1 MFNQRTVV
9 SISQST
15 INRLRT
21 SSKLELLTCLS
32 YTSFVPIKPMFR
44 IETQTKIKI
53 TEQNQHL
60 FQWPQKQIAERE
72 IARLVIFWLAHKCS
86 FVRIETRV
94 SFLII
99 SYHHIKIR
107 VVVANW
113 SRRYGPRCVCADHT
127 SGFYTNSLDS
137 ITWYLQSIY
146 YEMFTGQYLL
156 DKYSV
161 LSTVGRL
168 SIEHTDLWKLIKKY
182 WPKNTDQKY
191 WPFTN
196 KIQKLKE
203 KKIKTTT
210 RVLHLS
216 TLLIEVGLINTTIF
230 IWPFWSVYRLCIVYS
245 V

>member
-1 MFNQRTVV
+1 M
-9 SISQST
+9 
-15 INRLRT
+15 L
-21 SSKLELLTCLS
+21 SS
-32 YTSFVPIKPMFR
+32 R
-44 IETQTKIKI
+44 IEACDT
-53 TEQNQHL
+53 
-60 FQWPQKQIAERE
+60 
-72 IARLVIFWLAHKCS
+72 
-86 FVRIETRV
+86 VRDV
-94 SFLII
+94 
-99 SYHHIKIR
+99 
-107 VVVANW
+107 
-113 SRRYGPRCVCADHT
+113 CVLTIHRG
-127 SGFYTNSLDS
+127 SILSNSLDS

-168 SIEHTDLWKLIKKY
+168 SIEHTDLWKLIKKYWPKNTDQKILIKKY

>member
-1 MFNQRTVV
+1 MYSMVYTLEHVLIHRTRSSIMFSVEPYVSWDYNTIIWTVETKNEKLFRILLFNQRTVV

-127 SGFYTNSLDS
+127 SGFYT
-137 ITWYLQSIY
+137 I
-146 YEMFTGQYLL
+146 
-156 DKYSV
+156 
-161 LSTVGRL
+161 
-168 SIEHTDLWKLIKKY
+168 
-182 WPKNTDQKY
+182 
-191 WPFTN
+191 
-196 KIQKLKE
+196 
-203 KKIKTTT
+203 
-210 RVLHLS
+210 
-216 TLLIEVGLINTTIF
+216 
-230 IWPFWSVYRLCIVYS
+230 
-245 V
+245 